1 MIESD
6 SNQLSLKL
14 IFLGNQSVGK
24 SSILSRF
31 VQDKFEENYNATI
44 GLDYHS
50 KQLIIDKQNIRL
62 VLYDT
67 AGQEKFKSL
76 LKLYI
81 RDSNIV
87 IVVYDI
93 TNRESFTNLD
103 YWLEEVKDLKKE
115 KLIIAIVGNKVD
127 KDSERVV
134 KREEGEKYASD
145 NNYLFHEISA
155 KSSDGIKDFFYSKL
169 QEKINQV
176 FFLKEEENNEIN
188 NNYLI
193 KELTKRNNILEDNEN
208 KSKKR
213 KKCC

>member
-14 IFLGNQSVGK
+14 IFLGNQNVGK
-24 SSILSRF
+24 SFILSRF

-50 KQLIIDKQNIRL
+50 KQLIVDKQNIRL

-93 TNRESFTNLD
+93 TNRESFTNLN
-103 YWLEEVKDLKKE
+103 YWREEIKELNKD
-115 KLIIAIVGNKVD
+115 KLIIAIVGNKLD
-127 KDSERVV
+127 KEGERVV
-134 KREEGEKYASD
+134 KTQEGEKYASD

-155 KSSDGIKDFFYSKL
+155 KSSEGINDFFYIKL
-169 QEKINQV
+169 EEKIGRV
-176 FFLKEEENNEIN
+176 FFQSSDEQNEIIN
-188 NNYLI
+188 NNAV
-193 KELTKRNNILEDNEN
+193 KELTKRNNMLEDTDN
-208 KSKKR
+208 KSKKNR
-213 KKCC
+213 KCC

>member
-14 IFLGNQSVGK
+14 IFLGNQNVGK

-50 KQLIIDKQNIRL
+50 KQLIVDKQNIRL

-103 YWLEEVKDLKKE
+103 YWLEEIKELNKD
-115 KLIIAIVGNKVD
+115 KLIIAIVGNKLD
-127 KDSERVV
+127 KEGERVV
-134 KREEGEKYASD
+134 KTQEGEKYASD

-155 KSSDGIKDFFYSKL
+155 KSSEGLNDFFYMKL
-169 QEKINQV
+169 QEKIGRI
-176 FFLKEEENNEIN
+176 FLHRADEQNEIIN
-188 NNYLI
+188 N
-193 KELTKRNNILEDNEN
+193 K
-208 KSKKR
+208 
-213 KKCC
+213 